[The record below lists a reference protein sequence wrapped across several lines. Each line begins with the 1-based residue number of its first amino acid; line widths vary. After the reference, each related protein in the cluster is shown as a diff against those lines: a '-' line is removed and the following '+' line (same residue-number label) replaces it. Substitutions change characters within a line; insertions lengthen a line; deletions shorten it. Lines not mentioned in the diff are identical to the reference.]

1 MFEIVLCEVWLLRKF
16 VSGLGSA
23 CLVSRVFQLIV
34 SQVTTVERT
43 FRYFGKL
50 HLNWF
55 FPVSISERV
64 FKRTEVFQVVNGE
77 NVKCQVETRILS
89 GIIVASSPK
98 DKVQRLGKHVLNY
111 GIMSNVMLED
121 MFLVRLDEL

>member
-1 MFEIVLCEVWLLRKF
+1 M
-16 VSGLGSA
+16 
-23 CLVSRVFQLIV
+23 
-34 SQVTTVERT
+34 
-43 FRYFGKL
+43 
-50 HLNWF
+50 
-55 FPVSISERV
+55 
-64 FKRTEVFQVVNGE
+64 FQVVNGE